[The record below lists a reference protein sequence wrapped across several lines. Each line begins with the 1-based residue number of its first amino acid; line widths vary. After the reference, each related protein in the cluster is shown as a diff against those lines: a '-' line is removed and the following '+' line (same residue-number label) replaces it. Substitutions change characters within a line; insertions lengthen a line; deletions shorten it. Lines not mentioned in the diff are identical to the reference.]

1 LGGGLPV
8 GARRRHP
15 GGGKN
20 DREETTMKPAALV
33 TGARRG
39 IGRATCVA
47 LAEKGFDIVGADI
60 SEDGAEQT
68 RDAVLA
74 AGGGFVFVQADV
86 GDVEAHGALLDAA
99 WQAFGGLECLANIA
113 GVQVLKRQDML
124 DTTPESWD
132 RLLDINTRGV
142 FFLSQALAKRMIAPG
157 APKRGHRS
165 LCFVSSINAVMASLN
180 RAEYCVSKAGVTM
193 VAKLFAM
200 RLAADGINTYD
211 IQPGMIRTD
220 MTREVWDSYAAH
232 IEGGLTPIRR
242 WGEPEDIGRAIATLA
257 AGAMPFSTG
266 HSFPVDGGLLL
277 PRF

>member
-1 LGGGLPV
+1 
-8 GARRRHP
+8 
-15 GGGKN
+15 
-20 DREETTMKPAALV
+20 MKPAALV

-47 LAEKGFDIVGADI
+47 LAEKGFDIVGSDI
-60 SEDGAEQT
+60 SEDGADRT

-86 GDVEAHGALLDAA
+86 GDVDAHGALLDAA

-142 FFLSQALAKRMIAPG
+142 FFLSQALAKRMIAPD

-165 LCFVSSINAVMASLN
+165 LCYVSSINSVMASLN

-220 MTREVWDSYAAH
+220 MTREVWDSYAAQ